1 MLFPVSGK
9 KGGEVHDLIESADET
24 PSDAPA
30 AQTPPERRSR
40 VSTEVLACG
49 DPAEYGPDK
58 HRGHDRI
65 ADGDARQ
72 GD

>member
-1 MLFPVSGK
+1 MY
-9 KGGEVHDLIESADET
+9 DIIESAGEA

-30 AQTPPERRSR
+30 AQTLPEWRSR

-49 DPAEYGPDK
+49 DPAEHGPDG

-65 ADGDARQ
+65 ADGDQRR